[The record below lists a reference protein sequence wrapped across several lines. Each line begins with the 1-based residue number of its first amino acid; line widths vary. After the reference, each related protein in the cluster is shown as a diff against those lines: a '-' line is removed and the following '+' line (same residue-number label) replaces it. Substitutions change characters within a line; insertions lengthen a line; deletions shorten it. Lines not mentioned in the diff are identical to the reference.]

1 MTLPRLFLAAPAI
14 PLELA
19 SACLKAACAAGDVA
33 SLLVPPGLA
42 RDLTPVAQA
51 LGVAVLLDGE
61 AREAMYAGCD
71 GVQIDARA
79 EGVDIAGIR
88 SSMAKDRIVGAF
100 AGHSRHF
107 AMEAAEAGAD
117 YVALD
122 QKGPTIGGEPIVK
135 WCAAFLNIPCVAF
148 MPCTVQDL
156 DTLLPQ
162 KPDFIRPADAMW
174 DSESEARRVVSEL
187 MQNLKGR

>member
-135 WCAAFLNIPCVAF
+135 W
-148 MPCTVQDL
+148 
-156 DTLLPQ
+156 
-162 KPDFIRPADAMW
+162 
-174 DSESEARRVVSEL
+174 
-187 MQNLKGR
+187 